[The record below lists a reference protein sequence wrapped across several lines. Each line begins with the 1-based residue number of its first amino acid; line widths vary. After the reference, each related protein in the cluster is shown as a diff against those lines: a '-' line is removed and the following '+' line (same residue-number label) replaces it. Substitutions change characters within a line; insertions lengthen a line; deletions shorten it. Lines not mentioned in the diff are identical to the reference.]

1 MPPSPVLLLSTKNR
15 KMSKLF
21 IAGEVF
27 HGAGS
32 LEELKN
38 IQGKKALIVTG
49 GGSMKKSGTLDRAI
63 SFLIEA
69 GIEVRVF
76 EGVEEDPSS
85 TTCLK
90 GAEQI
95 KAFEPDWII
104 GLGGCSA
111 IDAAKIMWVFYEYP
125 DIDFDTIIKP
135 FTVPVLRQKAK
146 FIAIP
151 STSGTGT
158 ETTGLA
164 VITDREKGV
173 KYPVV
178 SYELT
183 PDIAIVDGE
192 ICASMPA
199 HVTSNTGLDVL
210 THCVE
215 AYVSN
220 IENNYADALSKG
232 GLALVFD
239 NLKEVVAH
247 PDNIKARQNM
257 HDASFMAGLAFNNA
271 WLGIVHSLSHQV
283 GALYGIPH
291 GASNAIFLPNV
302 IRYNAQETARYPEL
316 AKVIGQETAEDLAQA
331 IEVLRSEVNNKS
343 SIKDFGITQEV
354 WDKNLDFIANNAL
367 LDPCTGFN
375 PRVPSL
381 EDLKAIYNACY
392 EGVVFSE
399 DVVSL

>member
-1 MPPSPVLLLSTKNR
+1 
-15 KMSKLF
+15 MSKLC

-38 IQGKKALIVTG
+38 IQGKKAVIVTG
-49 GGSMKKSGTLDRAI
+49 GSSMRKSGTLDKAI
-63 SFLIEA
+63 AYLTEA
-69 GIEVRVF
+69 GIAIQVF

-85 TTCLK
+85 ATCLK
-90 GAEQI
+90 GAEI
-95 KAFEPDWII
+95 MKTFEPDWII

-125 DIDFDTIIKP
+125 DANFDAMIKP
-135 FTVPVLRQKAK
+135 FTVPVLRSKAH

-199 HVTSNTGLDVL
+199 HVTSNTGLDAL

-220 IENNYADALSKG
+220 IDNNIADALSKG
-232 GLALVFD
+232 GLEIVFD
-239 NLKEVVAH
+239 NLKEAVEN
-247 PDNIKARQNM
+247 PDNIIARQNM

-302 IRYNAQETARYPEL
+302 IRYNAQATERYPDL
-316 AKVIGQETAEDLAQA
+316 AKVIGKETAEDLAQA
-331 IEVLRSEVNNKS
+331 IENLRSEVNNQAA
-343 SIKDFGITQEV
+343 IKDFGISKAD
-354 WDKNLDFIANNAL
+354 WDKNIDYITANAL
-367 LDPCTGFN
+367 ADPCTGFN
-375 PRVPSL
+375 PRVPSP
-381 EDLKAIYNACY
+381 EELKAIYNACY
-392 EGVVFSE
+392 EGVVYAE
-399 DVVSL
+399 EPVVAG

>member
-1 MPPSPVLLLSTKNR
+1 
-15 KMSKLF
+15 MSKLF

-38 IQGKKALIVTG
+38 IKGKKAFIVTG
-49 GGSMKKSGTLDRAI
+49 GNSMRKSGTLDRSIA
-63 SFLIEA
+63 FLHEA
-69 GIEVRVF
+69 GLETFVF
-76 EGVEEDPSS
+76 DSVEEDPSS
-85 TTCLK
+85 ATSFR
-90 GAEQI
+90 GADAMR
-95 KAFEPDWII
+95 AFEPDWIV

-111 IDAAKIMWVFYEYP
+111 IDAAKMMWVFYEYP
-125 DIDFDTIIKP
+125 DADFDALVKP
-135 FTVPVLRQKAK
+135 FTVPRLRNKAK

-173 KYPVV
+173 KYPIV

-192 ICASMPA
+192 VCASMPA
-199 HVTSNTGLDVL
+199 HITANTGLDAL

-220 IENNYADALSKG
+220 IDDNYADVLAKG
-232 GLALVFD
+232 GLEIVFN
-239 NLKEVVAH
+239 NLKEAVNN
-247 PDNIKARQNM
+247 PTNIRARQNM

-291 GASNAIFLPNV
+291 GAANAIFLPNV
-302 IRYNAQETARYPEL
+302 IRYNAKVSTRFPDL
-316 AKVIGQETAEDLAQA
+316 AKVIGKETAEELAQA
-331 IEVLRSEVNNKS
+331 IETLRKEVNNIA
-343 SIKDFGITQEV
+343 SIKEFGISKADWE
-354 WDKNLDFIANNAL
+354 KNIDYITNNAL

-375 PRVPSL
+375 PRVPVL
-381 EDLKAIYNACY
+381 QDLKDIYNACY
-392 EGVVFSE
+392 EGVVFNG
-399 DVVSL
+399 

>member
-1 MPPSPVLLLSTKNR
+1 
-15 KMSKLF
+15 MSKLF
-21 IAGEVF
+21 IAGEVL
-27 HGAGS
+27 HSAGS

-38 IQGKKALIVTG
+38 VKGQKAVIVTG
-49 GGSMKKSGTLDRAI
+49 GSSMRKSGSLDRAI
-63 SFLIEA
+63 GFLNEA
-69 GIEVRVF
+69 GIETKVF

-85 TTCLK
+85 ATCFD
-90 GAEQI
+90 GAEVMRKFQ
-95 KAFEPDWII
+95 PDWIV

-111 IDAAKIMWVFYEYP
+111 IDAAKMMWVFYEHP
-125 DIDFDTIIKP
+125 DADFDEMTKP
-135 FTVPVLRQKAK
+135 FSVPTLRNKAK

-173 KYPVV
+173 KYPIV

-192 ICASMPA
+192 ICATMPA
-199 HVTSNTGLDVL
+199 HVTSNTGLDAL

-220 IENNYADALSKG
+220 IEDNYADALAKG
-232 GLALVFD
+232 GLDIVFK
-239 NLKEVVAH
+239 NLKEAVNN
-247 PDNIKARQNM
+247 PGNIKARQNM
-257 HDASFMAGLAFNNA
+257 HDASFMGGLAFNNA

-302 IRYNAQETARYPEL
+302 IRYNAKATERFPEL
-316 AKVIGQETAEDLAQA
+316 AQVIGKETAEDLAVA
-331 IEVLRSEVNNKS
+331 VETLRSEVNNQA
-343 SIKDFGITQEV
+343 SIKEFGISQED
-354 WDKNLDFIANNAL
+354 WDKNLDYIANNAFA
-367 LDPCTGFN
+367 DPCTGFN
-375 PRVPSL
+375 PRKPTV
-381 EDLKAIYNACY
+381 EELKDIYNACY
-392 EGVVFSE
+392 HGEVVNF
-399 DVVSL
+399 

>member
-1 MPPSPVLLLSTKNR
+1 
-15 KMSKLF
+15 MSKLF

-38 IQGKKALIVTG
+38 VKGQKAVIVTG
-49 GGSMKKSGTLDRAI
+49 GSSMRKSGTLERAEA
-63 SFLIEA
+63 FLKEA
-69 GIEVRVF
+69 GLQVEIF

-85 TTCLK
+85 ATCFK
-90 GAEQI
+90 GAEVMKNFQ
-95 KAFEPDWII
+95 PDWIV

-111 IDAAKIMWVFYEYP
+111 IDAAKMMWVFYEYP
-125 DIDFDTIIKP
+125 DADFDAMTKP
-135 FTVPVLRQKAK
+135 FSVPTLRNKAK

-173 KYPVV
+173 KYPIV

-199 HVTSNTGLDVL
+199 HVTSNTGLDAL

-220 IENNYADALSKG
+220 IEDNYADVLAKG
-232 GLALVFD
+232 GLEIVFN
-239 NLKEVVAH
+239 NLKEAVKN

-302 IRYNAQETARYPEL
+302 IRFNAKVSERFPDL
-316 AKVIGQETAEDLAQA
+316 AKVIGKETAEDLAVA
-331 IEVLRSEVNNKS
+331 IETLRSEVNNQAT
-343 SIKDFGITQEV
+343 IKEFGISEED
-354 WDKNLDFIANNAL
+354 WNKNLDYIANNAF

-375 PRVPSL
+375 PRKPSV
-381 EDLKAIYNACY
+381 EELKAIYMACY
-392 EGVVFSE
+392 NGEVVTF
-399 DVVSL
+399 

>member
-1 MPPSPVLLLSTKNR
+1 
-15 KMSKLF
+15 MSKLF

-32 LEELKN
+32 LAELKN
-38 IQGKKALIVTG
+38 IKGQKAFIVTG
-49 GGSMKKSGTLDRAI
+49 GNSMRQSGTLDRSIA
-63 SFLIEA
+63 FLQEA
-69 GIEVRVF
+69 GLETFVF
-76 EGVEEDPSS
+76 DGVEEDPSS
-85 TTCLK
+85 ATSFK
-90 GAEQI
+90 GAAAMREFQ
-95 KAFEPDWII
+95 PDWIV

-111 IDAAKIMWVFYEYP
+111 IDAAKMMWVFYEYP
-125 DIDFDTIIKP
+125 EADFDALVKP
-135 FTVPVLRQKAK
+135 FTVPTLRNKAK

-173 KYPVV
+173 KYPIV

-192 ICASMPA
+192 VCASMPA
-199 HVTSNTGLDVL
+199 HITANTGLDAL

-220 IENNYADALSKG
+220 IDDNYADVLAKG
-232 GLALVFD
+232 GLEIVFN
-239 NLKEVVAH
+239 NLKEAVNN
-247 PDNIKARQNM
+247 PTNIQARQNM

-291 GASNAIFLPNV
+291 GAANAIFLPNV
-302 IRYNAQETARYPEL
+302 IRYNAKVSTRFPDL
-316 AKVIGQETAEDLAQA
+316 AKVIGKETAEELAQA
-331 IEVLRSEVNNKS
+331 IETLRAEVNNIS
-343 SIKDFGITQEV
+343 SIKEFGISKADWE
-354 WDKNLDFIANNAL
+354 KNIDYMTNNAL

-375 PRVPSL
+375 PRVPVL

-392 EGVVFSE
+392 DGVIFNG
-399 DVVSL
+399 

>member
-1 MPPSPVLLLSTKNR
+1 MG
-15 KMSKLF
+15 KLF

-38 IQGKKALIVTG
+38 IKGKKAVIVTG
-49 GGSMKKSGTLDRAI
+49 GGSMRKSGTLDKAI
-63 SFLIEA
+63 AFLHEA
-69 GIEVRVF
+69 GIETQVF
-76 EGVEEDPSS
+76 DGVEEDPSS
-85 TTCLK
+85 ATSLK
-90 GAEQI
+90 GAEVM
-95 KAFEPDWII
+95 KTFEPDWII

-125 DIDFDTIIKP
+125 DTDFDSLIKP
-135 FTVPVLRQKAK
+135 FTVPTLRTKAK

-173 KYPVV
+173 KYPIV

-199 HVTSNTGLDVL
+199 HITSNTGLDAL

-220 IENNYADALSKG
+220 IENNYADVLAKG
-232 GLALVFD
+232 GLEIVFD
-239 NLKEVVAH
+239 NLKEAVNN
-247 PDNIKARQNM
+247 PTNIKARQNM

-283 GALYGIPH
+283 GALYGVPH
-291 GASNAIFLPNV
+291 GAANAIFLPNV
-302 IRYNAQETARYPEL
+302 IRFNAQVSDRFPDLAR
-316 AKVIGQETAEDLAQA
+316 VIGKETAEELAQA
-331 IEVLRSEVNNKS
+331 IENLRSEVNNNASLKA
-343 SIKDFGITQEV
+343 FGISKED
-354 WDKNLDFIANNAL
+354 WDKNLDYMANNAL
-367 LDPCTGFN
+367 IDPCTGFN
-375 PRVPSL
+375 PRVPTL
-381 EDLKAIYNACY
+381 DELKSIYNACY
-392 EGVVFSE
+392 EGLVYAEELAMS
-399 DVVSL
+399 

>member
-1 MPPSPVLLLSTKNR
+1 
-15 KMSKLF
+15 MSKLF
-21 IAGEVF
+21 VAGEVF

-38 IQGKKALIVTG
+38 IKGKKAFIVTG
-49 GGSMKKSGTLDRAI
+49 GSSMRKSGTLDRAI
-63 SFLIEA
+63 AFLQEA
-69 GIEVRVF
+69 GLEIFVF
-76 EGVEEDPSS
+76 DGVEEDPSS
-85 TTCLK
+85 ATSFK
-90 GAEQI
+90 GAEQML
-95 KAFEPDWII
+95 AFQPDWIV

-111 IDAAKIMWVFYEYP
+111 IDAAKMMWVFYEHP
-125 DIDFDTIIKP
+125 EADFDAMITP
-135 FTVPVLRQKAK
+135 FTVPTLRNKAK

-173 KYPVV
+173 KYPIV

-192 ICASMPA
+192 VCASMPA
-199 HVTSNTGLDVL
+199 HITANTGLDAL

-220 IENNYADALSKG
+220 IENNYADVLAKG
-232 GLALVFD
+232 GLEIVFD
-239 NLKEVVAH
+239 NLKEAVKN
-247 PDNIKARQNM
+247 PTNIKARQNM

-291 GASNAIFLPNV
+291 GMSNAIFLPNV
-302 IRYNAQETARYPEL
+302 IRYNAKVSTRFPDL
-316 AKVIGQETAEDLAQA
+316 AKVIGKETAEELAQA
-331 IEVLRSEVNNKS
+331 IETLRGEVNNIS
-343 SIKDFGITQEV
+343 SIKEFGISRED
-354 WDKNLDFIANNAL
+354 WDKNIDYITQNAL
-367 LDPCTGFN
+367 VDPCTGFN
-375 PRVPSL
+375 PRVPTL
-381 EDLKAIYNACY
+381 QELKDIYNACY
-392 EGVVFSE
+392 DGLVFN
-399 DVVSL
+399 D

>member
-1 MPPSPVLLLSTKNR
+1 
-15 KMSKLF
+15 MSKLF

-38 IQGKKALIVTG
+38 IKGKKAFIVTG
-49 GGSMKKSGTLDRAI
+49 GNSMRKSGTLDRSIA
-63 SFLIEA
+63 FLHEA
-69 GIEVRVF
+69 GLETFVF
-76 EGVEEDPSS
+76 DGVEEDPSS
-85 TTCLK
+85 ATSFR
-90 GAEQI
+90 GADAMR
-95 KAFEPDWII
+95 AFEPDWIV

-111 IDAAKIMWVFYEYP
+111 IDAAKMMWVFYEYP
-125 DIDFDTIIKP
+125 DADFDALVKP
-135 FTVPVLRQKAK
+135 FTVPRLRNKAK

-173 KYPVV
+173 KYPIV

-192 ICASMPA
+192 VCASMPA
-199 HVTSNTGLDVL
+199 YITANTGLDAL

-220 IENNYADALSKG
+220 IDDNYADVLAKG
-232 GLALVFD
+232 GLKIVFN
-239 NLKEVVAH
+239 NLKEAVNN
-247 PDNIKARQNM
+247 PTNIRARQNM

-291 GASNAIFLPNV
+291 GAANAIFLPNV
-302 IRYNAQETARYPEL
+302 IRYNAKVSTRFPDL
-316 AKVIGQETAEDLAQA
+316 AKVIGKETAEELAQA
-331 IEVLRSEVNNKS
+331 IETLRKEVNNIA
-343 SIKDFGITQEV
+343 SIKEFGISKADWE
-354 WDKNLDFIANNAL
+354 KNIDYITNNAL

-375 PRVPSL
+375 PRVPVL
-381 EDLKAIYNACY
+381 QDLKDIYNACY
-392 EGVVFSE
+392 EGVAFI
-399 DVVSL
+399 D

>member
-1 MPPSPVLLLSTKNR
+1 
-15 KMSKLF
+15 MSKLF
-21 IAGEVF
+21 IASEVF

-38 IQGKKALIVTG
+38 IKGKKAIIVTG
-49 GGSMKKSGTLDRAI
+49 GSSMKKSGTLDRAVA
-63 SFLIEA
+63 FLQEA
-69 GIEVRVF
+69 GIETRIF
-76 EGVEEDPSS
+76 DGVEEDPSS
-85 TTCLK
+85 ATSLK
-90 GAEQI
+90 GAEAMLEFQ
-95 KAFEPDWII
+95 PDWIV

-111 IDAAKIMWVFYEYP
+111 IDAAKTMWIFYEYP
-125 DIDFDTIIKP
+125 DTDFDSLIKP
-135 FTVPVLRQKAK
+135 FSVPVLRNKAK

-173 KYPVV
+173 KYPIV

-199 HVTSNTGLDVL
+199 HITSNTGLDAL

-215 AYVSN
+215 AFVSN
-220 IENNYADALSKG
+220 IDNNYADVLSKG
-232 GLALVFD
+232 GLEIVFD
-239 NLKEVVAH
+239 NLPEAVKNPE
-247 PDNIKARQNM
+247 NIVARQNM

-291 GASNAIFLPNV
+291 GCANAIFLPNV
-302 IRYNAQETARYPEL
+302 IRYNESATDKYPAL
-316 AKVIGQETAEDLAQA
+316 AKVIGEETTEGLATA
-331 IEVLRSEVNNKS
+331 IEKLRKDVNNIGSLKE
-343 SIKDFGITQEV
+343 FGISKED
-354 WDKNLDFIANNAL
+354 WIKNLDYIAGNAL
-367 LDPCTGFN
+367 IDPCTGFN

-381 EDLKAIYNACY
+381 EDLKDIYNACY
-392 EGVVFSE
+392 EGIVYSE
-399 DVVSL
+399 NAVLN

>member
-220 IENNYADALSKG
+220 IENNYADALSKA

-239 NLKEVVAH
+239 NLKEVVDY

-302 IRYNAQETARYPEL
+302 IRYNAQETTRYPEL